1 MAGSDKK
8 SKLKVIG
15 IITILVVS
23 FLSIYYVS
31 TESYQK
37 RFQAA
42 RQERVA
48 AINKTEYQAK
58 KTKGDRIVLKKG
70 ERQDVGRTSL
80 VFKGLQDSNIMV
92 DLYLH
97 DLDPKQRYLKKVAK
111 DEAEDGFELG
121 GIKYRLMTVNN
132 RYLTLRLLRLSRT
145 P

>member
-1 MAGSDKK
+1 MAGSDRKNK
-8 SKLKVIG
+8 IKVIG
-15 IITILVVS
+15 IIAILVVS

-37 RFQAA
+37 RFQEA
-42 RQERVA
+42 RQERVE

-58 KTKGDRIVLKKG
+58 KRRGDRIVLKRG
-70 ERQDVGRTSL
+70 ERHEVGRTSI
-80 VFKGLQDSNIMV
+80 VFKGLQDSDILV

-97 DLDPKQRYLKKVAK
+97 DLDPKQRYLKKVPT

-121 GIKYRLMTVNN
+121 GVKYSLVTVND
-132 RYLTLRLLRLSRT
+132 RYLTLKLLRLSRT

>member
-8 SKLKVIG
+8 SKLKVVG
-15 IITILVVS
+15 IISILVVS

-42 RQERVA
+42 RQERLA
-48 AINKTEYQAK
+48 AINKTEYQAR
-58 KTKGDRIVLKKG
+58 KTKGDRIVLRKG
-70 ERQDVGRTSL
+70 EKQDIGKTSL
-80 VFKGLQDSNIMV
+80 VFQGVQGKNILV

-97 DLDPKQRYLKKVAK
+97 DLDPKQRYLKKVPK
-111 DEAEDGFELG
+111 DQAEDGFELG
-121 GIKYRLMTVNN
+121 GVKYRLVTVNG

>member
-1 MAGSDKK
+1 MADSDKK
-8 SKLKVIG
+8 SKIKVIG

-42 RQERVA
+42 RLERVA

-58 KTKGDRIVLKKG
+58 KSKGDRIVLKKG
-70 ERQDVGRTSL
+70 ERQNVGRTSL
-80 VFKGLQDSNIMV
+80 VFLGLQDSNIMV

-97 DLDPKQRYLKKVAK
+97 DLDPKQRYLKKVSK
-111 DEAEDGFELG
+111 DVAEDGFELG

>member
-1 MAGSDKK
+1 MAGSDKNN
-8 SKLKVIG
+8 KLKVIG

-23 FLSIYYVS
+23 FLSVYYVS

-42 RQERVA
+42 RQER
-48 AINKTEYQAK
+48 IDEIKKTEDQAK
-58 KTKGDRIVLKKG
+58 KTRGDRIVLKRG
-70 ERQDVGRTSL
+70 ERHEVGRTSI
-80 VFKGLQDSNIMV
+80 VFKGLQDRDILV

-121 GIKYRLMTVNN
+121 GVKYSLVSVNDH
-132 RYLTLRLLRLSRT
+132 YLTLRLLRLSRT